1 MQPHSSTTP
10 FGRRS
15 LTLAHVATQATAKAR
30 PPDKA
35 VHKWQVFRAI
45 CTAKA
50 RIGVSERALAVLDA
64 LLSFHPET
72 TLSGEGLIVFP
83 SNQQLAL
90 RAHGMPPAT
99 LRRHLAALVDCGLII
114 RRDSPNGKRFAR
126 KGQGGTIEMAFG
138 FDLGPLVARA
148 EEFEAWAEEVR
159 AEERALRL
167 VRERITL
174 CRRDIAKM
182 IATGVEEGVPTR
194 RAGRGPSD
202 WTEVHGL
209 YRSIL
214 DRIPRT
220 AAREELEPIA
230 NDLTLLAAEILT
242 LLESHVKTSNSSASE
257 SQTERH
263 IQNSN
268 PNPLIDLEPGSQ
280 ESRGHEVRASRGTLE
295 TSTTGISPRDG
306 ARGLPG
312 YRGLRQ
318 GRNFELARFAGDCGG
333 GALDAGDQ
341 SQRLGGG
348 AIGHGGTA
356 RRDRRRRDPA
366 ARRGNHQRRRL
377 PQGTDAK
384 SRGRRI
390 HPRADADGVDRQQE
404 TRKEEGYLLKSEQR
418 RANSTSSSPST
429 ERRSSP
435 SSNCMKR
442 WRAARRATSCAA

>member
-1 MQPHSSTTP
+1 MQSHVSTTP

-15 LTLAHVATQATAKAR
+15 LKLANVATQATAKAR

-50 RIGVSERALAVLDA
+50 RLGVSERALAVLDA

-72 TLSGEGLIVFP
+72 ALSGEGLIVFP

-126 KGQGGTIEMAFG
+126 KGRSGTIEMAFG
-138 FDLGPLVARA
+138 FDLSPLVARA
-148 EEFEAWAEEVR
+148 EEFEAWAEDVL

-194 RAGRGPSD
+194 RAGQGPSD
-202 WTEVHGL
+202 WTEIHGL

-214 DRIPRT
+214 DRVPRT

-268 PNPLIDLEPGSQ
+268 PNSLIDLEPRFQ
-280 ESRGHEVRASRGTLE
+280 ESRGPTSEPQPERSRPPQQGFPLGMVLE
-295 TSTTGISPRDG
+295 ACPDIVDYAKGGISNWRDLQST
-306 ARGLPG
+306 AAVVRSM
-312 YRGLRQ
+312 LRISPSAWEAAQ
-318 GRNFELARFAGDCGG
+318 SVMGEL
-333 GALDAGDQ
+333 
-341 SQRLGGG
+341 
-348 AIGHGGTA
+348 
-356 RRDRRRRDPA
+356 PA
-366 ARRGNHQRRRL
+366 AIVVAAILQRGAAITSAGGYLREL
-377 PQGTDAK
+377 
-384 SRGRRI
+384 
-390 HPRADADGVDRQQE
+390 
-404 TRKEEGYLLKSEQR
+404 TRKAEAGQFSLGPMLMALIAGRKREKR
-418 RANSTSSSPST
+418 RA
-429 ERRSSP
+429 
-435 SSNCMKR
+435 
-442 WRAARRATSCAA
+442 

>member
-15 LTLAHVATQATAKAR
+15 LTLAHVANQAVAKAR
-30 PPDKA
+30 PPEKA

-50 RIGVSERALAVLDA
+50 RVGASERALAVLDA

-90 RAHGMPPAT
+90 RAHGMAPAT

-126 KGQGGTIEMAFG
+126 KGQGGAIEMAFG
-138 FDLGPLVARA
+138 FDLSPLVARA

-182 IATGVEEGVPTR
+182 IATGTEEGVLTR
-194 RAGRGPSD
+194 RAGQGPAD
-202 WTEVHGL
+202 WAEVHRL
-209 YRSIL
+209 YRGIIERL
-214 DRIPRT
+214 PRS
-220 AAREELEPIA
+220 AVREELEPVA
-230 NDLTLLAAEILT
+230 EELTLLADEILN
-242 LLESHVKTSNSSASE
+242 LLESHINSQKTSVNE

-268 PNPLIDLEPGSQ
+268 PNYSIELEPGFRESQ
-280 ESRGHEVRASRGTLE
+280 GSKSEPPSEPSRPPQQAYPLGMVLEACPDIADYAKGGISNWRDFLCVAAVVRSML
-295 TSTTGISPRDG
+295 GISPSAWEAAQITMG
-306 ARGLPG
+306 
-312 YRGLRQ
+312 
-318 GRNFELARFAGDCGG
+318 EL
-333 GALDAGDQ
+333 
-341 SQRLGGG
+341 
-348 AIGHGGTA
+348 
-356 RRDRRRRDPA
+356 PA
-366 ARRGNHQRRRL
+366 AIVVAAILQRGAAIASAGGYLREL
-377 PQGTDAK
+377 
-384 SRGRRI
+384 
-390 HPRADADGVDRQQE
+390 
-404 TRKEEGYLLKSEQR
+404 TRKAEVGEFTLGPMLMALIGSRKREKK
-418 RANSTSSSPST
+418 RA
-429 ERRSSP
+429 
-435 SSNCMKR
+435 
-442 WRAARRATSCAA
+442 